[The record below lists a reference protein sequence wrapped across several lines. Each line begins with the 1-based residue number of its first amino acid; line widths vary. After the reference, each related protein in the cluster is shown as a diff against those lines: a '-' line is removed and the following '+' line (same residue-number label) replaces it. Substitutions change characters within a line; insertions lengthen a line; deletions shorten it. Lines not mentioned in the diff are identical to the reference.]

1 MDLPVDL
8 TDAKDL
14 LEVAAT
20 SKNHVEKTRAFED
33 AIDILN
39 DSLSDNPES
48 THKVLI
54 KNLKQTYS
62 RKLIESLPEIMPPD
76 IDIWFQYLKIFSLK
90 VKPEVEKIT
99 ESNPILRTNY
109 KEFVE
114 CWRKE
119 VIEIF
124 NEV

>member
-1 MDLPVDL
+1 MDFPVDL
-8 TDAKDL
+8 AEAREL

-33 AIDILN
+33 AIDIMN
-39 DSLSDNPES
+39 DYLSDNPES

-76 IDIWFQYLKIFSLK
+76 MDIWFEYLKIFLLK

-109 KEFVE
+109 KEFIE
-114 CWRKE
+114 YWRKE
-119 VIEIF
+119 AIEVL
-124 NEV
+124 NED